1 MGENIMI
8 HDVCKI
14 KHSLRGLL
22 EVRVEDIYLEPVNGI
37 WTAIV
42 KYSYSSDVPTRRNVG
57 SCVYHDF
64 IRMYEYAKEVE
75 DESQS

>member
-1 MGENIMI
+1 MGEKITVR
-8 HDVCKI
+8 DVCKI
-14 KHSLRGLL
+14 KHPSRGLL
-22 EVRVEDIYLEPVNGI
+22 EVRVEDIYLEPVNSI

-42 KYSYSSDVPTRRNVG
+42 RYSYSSGVPTLRNVG